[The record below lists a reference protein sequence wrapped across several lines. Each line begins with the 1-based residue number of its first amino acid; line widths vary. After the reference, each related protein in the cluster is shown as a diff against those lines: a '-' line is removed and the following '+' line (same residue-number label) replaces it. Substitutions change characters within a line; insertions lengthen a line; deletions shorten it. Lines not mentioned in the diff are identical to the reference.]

1 MNTTGFIRGYMA
13 KNMNDDDFIK
23 IVVVALS
30 REFEEDVK
38 LKNVNKDEFL
48 ISIKDYKVILSKE
61 LIKKLKSPY
70 GIDKFILEEYENQGF
85 NLNKN
90 RSQYIRY
97 CFGIYDRGGLRYS

>member
-23 IVVVALS
+23 IVVAALS

>member
-23 IVVVALS
+23 IVVAALS

-61 LIKKLKSPY
+61 LIKKLKGPY

>member
-1 MNTTGFIRGYMA
+1 MA